1 MKRLPEIAIANAY
14 LDGSTIRTL
23 AREAGVSDAVLRRT
37 LTDAGVRIRRAVR
50 GAPPPADI
58 NAVVAD
64 YLAGDSLDTVAA
76 RHGIHASTVR
86 VWVLRCGHAMRSC
99 VRRPITPETEAA
111 IMAARFREPGHLVA
125 RRLGV
130 APMTVYR
137 RWHGRRNR

>member
-14 LDGSTIRTL
+14 LNGSTIRTL
-23 AREAGVSDAVLRRT
+23 AREAGVGDAVIRRV
-37 LTDAGVRIRRAVR
+37 LTERGIRIRRAVR

-86 VWVLRCGHAMRSC
+86 VWVLRCGH
-99 VRRPITPETEAA
+99 RPRPQGRKTLTPETEAA

>member
-14 LDGSTIRTL
+14 LNGSTIRTL
-23 AREAGVSDAVLRRT
+23 AREAGVGDAVIRRV
-37 LTDAGVRIRRAVR
+37 LTERGIRIRRHVSLR
-50 GAPPPADI
+50 GRDVDI

-86 VWVLRCGHAMRSC
+86 DWVLRCGHAMRSC
-99 VRRPITPETEAA
+99 VRRPLSPETEAA

-137 RWHGRRNR
+137 RWHGKKKK